1 MPATGIYWRERTTM
15 KQTAKTEPTTNRPKA
30 TDTLVNIGEQVLLYR
45 GGDDKPTL
53 SAVARLMNR
62 ASGLLRIGDL
72 DERLE
77 VENKATIALAQKL
90 RLIS

>member
-1 MPATGIYWRERTTM
+1 MPAANRKRALEREM
-15 KQTAKTEPTTNRPKA
+15 KTTAKTEPTTNRPKA

-62 ASGLLRIGDL
+62 ASGLLRIGDV

-90 RLIS
+90 RLIG

>member
-1 MPATGIYWRERTTM
+1 M
-15 KQTAKTEPTTNRPKA
+15 KQAKTEPTTNRPKA
-30 TDTLVNIGEQVLLYR
+30 TDTLVTIGEHVLQYR
-45 GGDDKPTL
+45 GDDKPTL

-77 VENKATIALAQKL
+77 VENTATVALAKKL